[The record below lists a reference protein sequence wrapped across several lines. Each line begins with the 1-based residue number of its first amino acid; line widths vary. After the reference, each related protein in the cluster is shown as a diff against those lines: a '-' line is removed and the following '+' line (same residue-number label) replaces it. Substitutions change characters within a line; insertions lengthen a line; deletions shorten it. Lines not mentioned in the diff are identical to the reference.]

1 MNVGWFVP
9 LGFLREGDCCP
20 HKPVVG
26 TGDGEE
32 SGQCLVNH
40 GQCRHCAVWD
50 ELQYLSYT
58 NELQSI
64 TDVKYIGLTYYKGGF
79 VAFFFFFEKLTQF
92 CCGVTAL

>member
-1 MNVGWFVP
+1 MNVGRFVP

-50 ELQYLSYT
+50 ELQYLS
-58 NELQSI
+58 
-64 TDVKYIGLTYYKGGF
+64 
-79 VAFFFFFEKLTQF
+79 
-92 CCGVTAL
+92 